1 MSVVNEDKYKPSVSY
16 NVSRMN
22 GDFLGF
28 GYEKVSDVT
37 VNFTFKLHDDDSG
50 VKKLSSTTYYVSGNV
65 TLTAPQGCLVIVESN
80 DEHEDGVRL
89 VSCIHKSK
97 SIDIC
102 GKEAYI
108 SFIVPC
114 SSLRGR
120 KIK

>member
-1 MSVVNEDKYKPSVSY
+1 MSVVNEDKYKLGVSY

-65 TLTAPQGCLVIVESN
+65 TLTAPQGCLVVVERN
-80 DEHEDGVRL
+80 DEGEDRVYL
-89 VSCIHKSK
+89 VSCVHKSK
-97 SIDIC
+97 SIEIH
-102 GKEAYI
+102 GEEAYI

-114 SSLRGR
+114 NNLRGKR
-120 KIK
+120 IK